1 MVDDE
6 EIHGSGRAFTWD
18 MRRAEVEGFTEKSA
32 AKQFRLRQISDN
44 NIYRP
49 RNFVSNLDTEME
61 EPPLATNSTAA
72 TTFKHIVEIL
82 NMQNFEGDY
91 FNSLSAD
98 QKESV
103 KDYLCNST
111 PGKY

>member
-18 MRRAEVEGFTEKSA
+18 MRRAEVEGFTERSA
-32 AKQFRLRQISDN
+32 AKQFRLKQISDN

-111 PGKY
+111 PGKF